1 MEEQHHGQRIWQWLL
16 EGKRHSG
23 AKHTLH
29 FKPFL
34 YIMKTIILPR
44 LARDKQ
50 TVENQRRFP
59 QDNGSHF
66 RKAAQS
72 VRKTHLL
79 QYHFIL
85 KMIISPRQDRDKH
98 RESTQKERRECT
110 RFSQVTSESLTAR
123 SSRHLHQKRSQ
134 LW

>member
-16 EGKRHSG
+16 EGKRHNG

-72 VRKTHLL
+72 VRKAHLL
-79 QYHFIL
+79 QYHFKL
-85 KMIISPRQDRDKH
+85 TMIIKPRQARDKH
-98 RESTQKERRECT
+98 RESTQKRGVFCRP
-110 RFSQVTSESLTAR
+110 QANY
-123 SSRHLHQKRSQ
+123 
-134 LW
+134 